1 MNFPRTTTQTNV
13 CPDTRNETDTRLR
26 GRWLLLARAVWVALV
41 ALTLLI
47 FIASIPSQA
56 AQ

>member
-26 GRWLLLARAVWVALV
+26 GRWLLLARAVWVAL
-41 ALTLLI
+41 TLLI